1 MTNAQLQCRLI
12 CDFSVYEFHHCLTA
26 FFRISSAT
34 ILYHFLPLTPAFAML
49 LTWIYLMCN
58 IIVLLTLFSILR
70 IWISK
75 LRQLSTIEMGLGL
88 MGECT
93 TVTVWGRLGR
103 EGSKGLQ
110 LAMATY
116 HLLWSLSYLSWQV
129 ETATSIEQTIGV
141 NPYEEPF
148 LVLYPV
154 ILTCGPISYLLAV
167 YQFFVM
173 D

>member
-1 MTNAQLQCRLI
+1 M
-12 CDFSVYEFHHCLTA
+12 F
-26 FFRISSAT
+26 
-34 ILYHFLPLTPAFAML
+34 

-116 HLLWSLSYLSWQV
+116 HLLWNLSYLSWQV